1 MLDTINNTTKRL
13 VVEAGIV
20 AINHG
25 LMKEAAS
32 ILAALPYLISD
43 QSTRKTIA
51 AILLLGLKRKAD
63 ALAELEGEQT
73 DEALALRCLIQ
84 GTSPS
89 ESATEGTAAALL
101 LSKLA
106 ANHNNIKRV
115 KKLPTM

>member
-1 MLDTINNTTKRL
+1 MLETIDNTTKRL

-25 LMKEAAS
+25 LLKEAAS

-43 QSTRKTIA
+43 QSARKTVA
-51 AILLLGLKRKAD
+51 AILLLGLRRKAD
-63 ALAELEGEQT
+63 ALAELEDEKT

-84 GTSPS
+84 GTSPA

-101 LSKLA
+101 LSRLA
-106 ANHNNIKRV
+106 ANQNNIKRE
-115 KKLPTM
+115 KKLPTV